1 MLQIFGVS
9 GRIGRGTWW
18 LVQVGT
24 MVLGFVLNYAFV
36 PDLNL
41 SQAELETL
49 KHDPEMLRQLGK
61 TVIAAL
67 PFCLGAGILS
77 HWLFITSSVQRLHD
91 RGSAG
96 WRVIFAYLPLAILF
110 GSLYAAIANGSWG
123 TLVVGSLLF
132 LAGSVL
138 SLVWLIVECGMMSG
152 DDCENDY
159 GEPPNEAAR
168 KAGFEAEL
176 RGLRGEPE
184 PIANSAPAA
193 YQTSPIAAQPMMSHS
208 GSGARPTFGRR

>member
-1 MLQIFGVS
+1 MLQIFGIS

-18 LVQVGT
+18 MVQIGT
-24 MVLGFVLNYAFV
+24 MLLGFALNYAFV

-41 SQAELETL
+41 NQAELEKL
-49 KHDPEMLRQLGK
+49 KQDPEMLRQLGK

-77 HWLFITSSVQRLHD
+77 HWLFITSSIQRLHD
-91 RGSAG
+91 RGSGG
-96 WRVIFAYLPLAILF
+96 WRVVFAYLPLFIFF

-152 DDCENDY
+152 EDCENDY
-159 GEPPNEAAR
+159 GDPPNAAAR
-168 KAGFEAEL
+168 KAGLEAEL
-176 RGLRGEPE
+176 RILRGEPE
-184 PIANSAPAA
+184 PPASFAPAA
-193 YQTSPIAAQPMMSHS
+193 FQAAPTVSQPIMNLA

>member
-24 MVLGFVLNYAFV
+24 LVLGLVLNYLFV
-36 PDLNL
+36 PDLSLDKAQLENL
-41 SQAELETL
+41 KQ
-49 KHDPEMLRQLGK
+49 DPELLRQYGK
-61 TVIAAL
+61 TFLAGL
-67 PFCLGAGILS
+67 PFLLGAGVIS
-77 HWLFITSSVQRLHD
+77 HWLFITSTVQRLHD
-91 RGSAG
+91 RGNAG
-96 WRVIFAYLPLAILF
+96 WRFIFAYLPLAILF
-110 GSLYAAIANGSWG
+110 GSFYAAIANGSWG
-123 TLVVGSLLF
+123 TLVVGCLLF

-152 DDCENDY
+152 DDSENDY

-184 PIANSAPAA
+184 PIANSAPVAF
-193 YQTSPIAAQPMMSHS
+193 QTSPVAAQPMTGHFNT
-208 GSGARPTFGRR
+208 GARPTFGRR